1 MNRLIKSTALGLSVL
16 MGCSLC
22 ACGVTDSSLG
32 QKTEIN
38 PGLWVEKEVALE
50 PDPSDILALTTTTDG
65 QLLCATVQ
73 SNGEASQKV
82 DVLSSSDGYTWDT
95 TPVYSVEVPG
105 TCIEASLTESGVLVL
120 IRTED
125 EEQIWYGA
133 KETEC
138 SQVQPADSEVT
149 DINNI
154 QFVNSDSFLMAGRD
168 TNNQSVAAIFSL
180 RDGRMVTKVG
190 AGTEWGGFAQHGDE
204 LAFISE
210 TGKLSTLKANGE
222 IQEGNVEG
230 LENIIAAYCD
240 SQGNYYYA
248 DSEGIYRVAA
258 GGTLK
263 EEITPSSG
271 FAFSVQ
277 GKVITNLVYFQDSF
291 FCVVKDTSDDSAQL
305 YSYTFDS
312 DATPSEQIE
321 LTVWSLSDSPTVRRV
336 LSEYQQQ
343 HNDIAIQYTVAG
355 SDDLATE
362 DVLKALNTELLAGSG
377 PDLIVFDGIDV
388 TPYIENG
395 VLADLNES
403 LQEFSILD
411 SIKNAFSVDGKTYIA
426 AARYAIPSIWGT
438 VDDMDQI
445 TDLSSFIEF
454 VKSCPSRD
462 DYNLSDNAYYTALPE
477 EDKYAASFMTPQEIL
492 QFLMSTSASELITD
506 NTLNQEQLQ
515 QLFQAIESIGTYY
528 NMASYR
534 TEQEDDSIVYS
545 DGGDSITISGAS
557 REVINKRARI
567 GRNLI
572 DSPAFLGWITK
583 NWEGQ
588 APELKSA
595 PGLCERA
602 YSPKVLLGINASSP
616 NQEAAKDL
624 LKAFFASDIQNTVV
638 GDGLPVI
645 ESSLDARIDAAVE
658 TYGTDREMLA
668 DFLNTE
674 NGIVVNL
681 HVQAIDQSDAIKTV
695 KRKITDLDAMKIQE
709 QKRAVRSGYDMDI
722 LPSDLAT
729 YGQDAKELLKTLQSR
744 NERMFQLTFLVLNT
758 ADTRQ
763 KLENDVFWA
772 AGIAQKYNCSLVR
785 LDYQQEQGLMSS
797 LPLGASHIQIE
808 RSLTTSSVAVFVPF
822 VTQELFQG
830 GDAMY
835 YGINAKT
842 GNMIMLDRKRARCPN
857 GLKLGTPGSGKS
869 MSCKSEIVSVFLCTP
884 DDVYIC
890 DPEAE
895 YYPLVKRLHGQVV
908 KLSPTSKNY
917 VNPLD
922 INLNYSEDEN
932 PLALKSDFVLSFCEL
947 VMGGKNGLEAIEK
960 TVIDRAVQVIYRPY
974 LADPKPENMPI
985 LADLHKALLDQH
997 IPEADRVAQAL
1008 DLYVSGSLNVFNHRT
1023 NIDIKNRIVA
1033 FDIKE
1038 LGKQLKK
1045 IGMLIVQD
1053 QIWGRVTQ
1061 NRSKGK
1067 ATWYFCDEFHLLL
1080 REEQTAA
1087 FSCEI
1092 WKRFRKWGGIPTGAT
1107 QNVKDLLS
1115 SPEIENILEN
1125 SDFICLL
1132 NQASGDRKI
1141 LAERLNISP
1150 QQLRYVDNS
1159 EPGEGLLI
1167 YENVIL
1173 PFKNPIPKNT
1183 QLYQI
1188 MTTRL
1193 GEGATV

>member
-1 MNRLIKSTALGLSVL
+1 M
-16 MGCSLC
+16 
-22 ACGVTDSSLG
+22 
-32 QKTEIN
+32 
-38 PGLWVEKEVALE
+38 
-50 PDPSDILALTTTTDG
+50 
-65 QLLCATVQ
+65 
-73 SNGEASQKV
+73 
-82 DVLSSSDGYTWDT
+82 LSSSDGYTWDT

-120 IRTED
+120 TRTED

-305 YSYTFDS
+305 YSYTFDP

-362 DVLKALNTELLAGSG
+362 DVLKALNTELLAGRG

-438 VDDMDQI
+438 AEDMDQI

-454 VKSCPSRD
+454 VKSCPPRD

-477 EDKYAASFMTPQEIL
+477 EDKYAVSFMTPQEIL
-492 QFLMSTSASELITD
+492 QLLMSTSASELITD

-515 QLFQAIESIGTYY
+515 QLFHAIESIGTYY

-534 TEQEDDSIVYS
+534 TEQ
-545 DGGDSITISGAS
+545 
-557 REVINKRARI
+557 
-567 GRNLI
+567 
-572 DSPAFLGWITK
+572 GWITK

-658 TYGTDREMLA
+658 TYGTDCEMLA
-668 DFLNTE
+668 DFLKGVKTPV
-674 NGIVVNL
+674 IVDEVIADKL
-681 HVQAIDQSDAIKTV
+681 
-695 KRKITDLDAMKIQE
+695 
-709 QKRAVRSGYDMDI
+709 
-722 LPSDLAT
+722 LPYAEALAK
-729 YGQDAKELLKTLQSR
+729 GQQDAES
-744 NERMFQLTFLVLNT
+744 
-758 ADTRQ
+758 
-763 KLENDVFWA
+763 
-772 AGIAQKYNCSLVR
+772 
-785 LDYQQEQGLMSS
+785 
-797 LPLGASHIQIE
+797 
-808 RSLTTSSVAVFVPF
+808 
-822 VTQELFQG
+822 
-830 GDAMY
+830 
-835 YGINAKT
+835 
-842 GNMIMLDRKRARCPN
+842 
-857 GLKLGTPGSGKS
+857 
-869 MSCKSEIVSVFLCTP
+869 
-884 DDVYIC
+884 
-890 DPEAE
+890 
-895 YYPLVKRLHGQVV
+895 
-908 KLSPTSKNY
+908 
-917 VNPLD
+917 
-922 INLNYSEDEN
+922 
-932 PLALKSDFVLSFCEL
+932 
-947 VMGGKNGLEAIEK
+947 
-960 TVIDRAVQVIYRPY
+960 
-974 LADPKPENMPI
+974 
-985 LADLHKALLDQH
+985 
-997 IPEADRVAQAL
+997 
-1008 DLYVSGSLNVFNHRT
+1008 
-1023 NIDIKNRIVA
+1023 
-1033 FDIKE
+1033 
-1038 LGKQLKK
+1038 
-1045 IGMLIVQD
+1045 
-1053 QIWGRVTQ
+1053 
-1061 NRSKGK
+1061 
-1067 ATWYFCDEFHLLL
+1067 
-1080 REEQTAA
+1080 
-1087 FSCEI
+1087 
-1092 WKRFRKWGGIPTGAT
+1092 AT
-1107 QNVKDLLS
+1107 QAAEKDLRLY
-1115 SPEIENILEN
+1115 
-1125 SDFICLL
+1125 
-1132 NQASGDRKI
+1132 
-1141 LAERLNISP
+1141 LAER
-1150 QQLRYVDNS
+1150 
-1159 EPGEGLLI
+1159 G
-1167 YENVIL
+1167 
-1173 PFKNPIPKNT
+1173 
-1183 QLYQI
+1183 
-1188 MTTRL
+1188 
-1193 GEGATV
+1193 

>member
-22 ACGVTDSSLG
+22 ACGATDSSLG
-32 QKTEIN
+32 QETEIN
-38 PGLWVEKEVALE
+38 PGLWIEKEVALE
-50 PDPSDILALTTTTDG
+50 PEPSDILALTTTTDG

-95 TPVYSVEVPG
+95 TPVYSVEIPG

-120 IRTED
+120 TRTED

-138 SQVQPADSEVT
+138 SQIQPGDSEVT

-154 QFVNSDSFLMAGRD
+154 QFVNSESFLMAGRD

-190 AGTEWGGFAQHGDE
+190 AATKWGGFAQHGDE

-230 LENIIAAYCD
+230 LENIIAACCD
-240 SQGNYYYA
+240 SQGNYFYA

-263 EEITPSSG
+263 EEITSSSG

-277 GKVITNLVYFQDSF
+277 GKVITNLAYFQDSF
-291 FCVVKDTSDDSAQL
+291 FCVVKDTADDSARL
-305 YSYTFDS
+305 YSYTFDP

-321 LTVWSLSDSPTVRRV
+321 LTVWSLSDSPTVRKV

-426 AARYAIPSIWGT
+426 AARYAIPSVWGT
-438 VDDMDQI
+438 AEDMDQI

-454 VKSCPSRD
+454 VKSCPPRD

-477 EDKYAASFMTPQEIL
+477 EDKYAVSFMTPQEIL

-658 TYGTDREMLA
+658 TYGTDSEMLA
-668 DFLNTE
+668 DFLKGVKTPV
-674 NGIVVNL
+674 IVDEVIADKL
-681 HVQAIDQSDAIKTV
+681 
-695 KRKITDLDAMKIQE
+695 
-709 QKRAVRSGYDMDI
+709 
-722 LPSDLAT
+722 LPYAEALAK
-729 YGQDAKELLKTLQSR
+729 GQQDAES
-744 NERMFQLTFLVLNT
+744 
-758 ADTRQ
+758 A
-763 KLENDVFWA
+763 
-772 AGIAQKYNCSLVR
+772 
-785 LDYQQEQGLMSS
+785 
-797 LPLGASHIQIE
+797 
-808 RSLTTSSVAVFVPF
+808 
-822 VTQELFQG
+822 
-830 GDAMY
+830 
-835 YGINAKT
+835 
-842 GNMIMLDRKRARCPN
+842 
-857 GLKLGTPGSGKS
+857 
-869 MSCKSEIVSVFLCTP
+869 
-884 DDVYIC
+884 
-890 DPEAE
+890 
-895 YYPLVKRLHGQVV
+895 
-908 KLSPTSKNY
+908 
-917 VNPLD
+917 
-922 INLNYSEDEN
+922 
-932 PLALKSDFVLSFCEL
+932 
-947 VMGGKNGLEAIEK
+947 
-960 TVIDRAVQVIYRPY
+960 
-974 LADPKPENMPI
+974 
-985 LADLHKALLDQH
+985 
-997 IPEADRVAQAL
+997 AQA
-1008 DLYVSGSLNVFNHRT
+1008 
-1023 NIDIKNRIVA
+1023 A
-1033 FDIKE
+1033 E
-1038 LGKQLKK
+1038 
-1045 IGMLIVQD
+1045 
-1053 QIWGRVTQ
+1053 
-1061 NRSKGK
+1061 
-1067 ATWYFCDEFHLLL
+1067 
-1080 REEQTAA
+1080 
-1087 FSCEI
+1087 
-1092 WKRFRKWGGIPTGAT
+1092 
-1107 QNVKDLLS
+1107 KDLRLY
-1115 SPEIENILEN
+1115 
-1125 SDFICLL
+1125 
-1132 NQASGDRKI
+1132 
-1141 LAERLNISP
+1141 LAER
-1150 QQLRYVDNS
+1150 
-1159 EPGEGLLI
+1159 G
-1167 YENVIL
+1167 
-1173 PFKNPIPKNT
+1173 
-1183 QLYQI
+1183 
-1188 MTTRL
+1188 
-1193 GEGATV
+1193 

>member
-1 MNRLIKSTALGLSVL
+1 MQSAIAAWRNGVRL
-16 MGCSLC
+16 
-22 ACGVTDSSLG
+22 
-32 QKTEIN
+32 
-38 PGLWVEKEVALE
+38 
-50 PDPSDILALTTTTDG
+50 
-65 QLLCATVQ
+65 
-73 SNGEASQKV
+73 NGM
-82 DVLSSSDGYTWDT
+82 
-95 TPVYSVEVPG
+95 
-105 TCIEASLTESGVLVL
+105 L
-120 IRTED
+120 IFL
-125 EEQIWYGA
+125 
-133 KETEC
+133 
-138 SQVQPADSEVT
+138 
-149 DINNI
+149 
-154 QFVNSDSFLMAGRD
+154 FV
-168 TNNQSVAAIFSL
+168 
-180 RDGRMVTKVG
+180 
-190 AGTEWGGFAQHGDE
+190 
-204 LAFISE
+204 ISE

-240 SQGNYYYA
+240 SQENYYYA

-305 YSYTFDS
+305 YSYTFDP

-438 VDDMDQI
+438 ADDMDQI

-454 VKSCPSRD
+454 VKSCPPRD
-462 DYNLSDNAYYTALPE
+462 DHNLSDNAYYTALPE
-477 EDKYAASFMTPQEIL
+477 EDKYAASFMTPQEVL

-515 QLFQAIESIGTYY
+515 QLFQAIEFIGTYY

-668 DFLNTE
+668 DFLKGVKTPV
-674 NGIVVNL
+674 IVDEVIADKL
-681 HVQAIDQSDAIKTV
+681 
-695 KRKITDLDAMKIQE
+695 
-709 QKRAVRSGYDMDI
+709 
-722 LPSDLAT
+722 LPYAEALAK
-729 YGQDAKELLKTLQSR
+729 GQQDAES
-744 NERMFQLTFLVLNT
+744 
-758 ADTRQ
+758 
-763 KLENDVFWA
+763 
-772 AGIAQKYNCSLVR
+772 
-785 LDYQQEQGLMSS
+785 
-797 LPLGASHIQIE
+797 
-808 RSLTTSSVAVFVPF
+808 
-822 VTQELFQG
+822 
-830 GDAMY
+830 
-835 YGINAKT
+835 
-842 GNMIMLDRKRARCPN
+842 
-857 GLKLGTPGSGKS
+857 
-869 MSCKSEIVSVFLCTP
+869 
-884 DDVYIC
+884 
-890 DPEAE
+890 
-895 YYPLVKRLHGQVV
+895 
-908 KLSPTSKNY
+908 
-917 VNPLD
+917 
-922 INLNYSEDEN
+922 
-932 PLALKSDFVLSFCEL
+932 
-947 VMGGKNGLEAIEK
+947 
-960 TVIDRAVQVIYRPY
+960 
-974 LADPKPENMPI
+974 
-985 LADLHKALLDQH
+985 
-997 IPEADRVAQAL
+997 
-1008 DLYVSGSLNVFNHRT
+1008 
-1023 NIDIKNRIVA
+1023 
-1033 FDIKE
+1033 
-1038 LGKQLKK
+1038 
-1045 IGMLIVQD
+1045 
-1053 QIWGRVTQ
+1053 
-1061 NRSKGK
+1061 
-1067 ATWYFCDEFHLLL
+1067 
-1080 REEQTAA
+1080 
-1087 FSCEI
+1087 
-1092 WKRFRKWGGIPTGAT
+1092 AT
-1107 QNVKDLLS
+1107 QAAEKDLRLY
-1115 SPEIENILEN
+1115 
-1125 SDFICLL
+1125 
-1132 NQASGDRKI
+1132 
-1141 LAERLNISP
+1141 LAER
-1150 QQLRYVDNS
+1150 
-1159 EPGEGLLI
+1159 G
-1167 YENVIL
+1167 
-1173 PFKNPIPKNT
+1173 
-1183 QLYQI
+1183 
-1188 MTTRL
+1188 
-1193 GEGATV
+1193 

>member
-668 DFLNTE
+668 DFLKGVKTPV
-674 NGIVVNL
+674 IVDEVIADKL
-681 HVQAIDQSDAIKTV
+681 
-695 KRKITDLDAMKIQE
+695 
-709 QKRAVRSGYDMDI
+709 
-722 LPSDLAT
+722 LPYAEALAK
-729 YGQDAKELLKTLQSR
+729 GQQDAES
-744 NERMFQLTFLVLNT
+744 
-758 ADTRQ
+758 
-763 KLENDVFWA
+763 
-772 AGIAQKYNCSLVR
+772 
-785 LDYQQEQGLMSS
+785 
-797 LPLGASHIQIE
+797 
-808 RSLTTSSVAVFVPF
+808 
-822 VTQELFQG
+822 
-830 GDAMY
+830 
-835 YGINAKT
+835 
-842 GNMIMLDRKRARCPN
+842 
-857 GLKLGTPGSGKS
+857 
-869 MSCKSEIVSVFLCTP
+869 
-884 DDVYIC
+884 
-890 DPEAE
+890 
-895 YYPLVKRLHGQVV
+895 
-908 KLSPTSKNY
+908 
-917 VNPLD
+917 
-922 INLNYSEDEN
+922 
-932 PLALKSDFVLSFCEL
+932 
-947 VMGGKNGLEAIEK
+947 
-960 TVIDRAVQVIYRPY
+960 
-974 LADPKPENMPI
+974 
-985 LADLHKALLDQH
+985 
-997 IPEADRVAQAL
+997 
-1008 DLYVSGSLNVFNHRT
+1008 
-1023 NIDIKNRIVA
+1023 
-1033 FDIKE
+1033 
-1038 LGKQLKK
+1038 
-1045 IGMLIVQD
+1045 
-1053 QIWGRVTQ
+1053 
-1061 NRSKGK
+1061 
-1067 ATWYFCDEFHLLL
+1067 
-1080 REEQTAA
+1080 
-1087 FSCEI
+1087 
-1092 WKRFRKWGGIPTGAT
+1092 AT
-1107 QNVKDLLS
+1107 QAAEKDLRLY
-1115 SPEIENILEN
+1115 
-1125 SDFICLL
+1125 
-1132 NQASGDRKI
+1132 
-1141 LAERLNISP
+1141 LAER
-1150 QQLRYVDNS
+1150 
-1159 EPGEGLLI
+1159 G
-1167 YENVIL
+1167 
-1173 PFKNPIPKNT
+1173 
-1183 QLYQI
+1183 
-1188 MTTRL
+1188 
-1193 GEGATV
+1193 

>member
-50 PDPSDILALTTTTDG
+50 PDSSDILALTTTTDG

-305 YSYTFDS
+305 YSYTFDP

-438 VDDMDQI
+438 ADDMDQI

-454 VKSCPSRD
+454 VKSCPPRD

-492 QFLMSTSASELITD
+492 QFLMNTSASELITD

-545 DGGDSITISGAS
+545 DGGDSITIFGAS

-668 DFLNTE
+668 DFLKGVKTPV
-674 NGIVVNL
+674 IVDEVIADKL
-681 HVQAIDQSDAIKTV
+681 
-695 KRKITDLDAMKIQE
+695 
-709 QKRAVRSGYDMDI
+709 
-722 LPSDLAT
+722 LPYAEALAK
-729 YGQDAKELLKTLQSR
+729 GQQDAES
-744 NERMFQLTFLVLNT
+744 
-758 ADTRQ
+758 
-763 KLENDVFWA
+763 
-772 AGIAQKYNCSLVR
+772 
-785 LDYQQEQGLMSS
+785 
-797 LPLGASHIQIE
+797 
-808 RSLTTSSVAVFVPF
+808 
-822 VTQELFQG
+822 
-830 GDAMY
+830 
-835 YGINAKT
+835 
-842 GNMIMLDRKRARCPN
+842 
-857 GLKLGTPGSGKS
+857 
-869 MSCKSEIVSVFLCTP
+869 
-884 DDVYIC
+884 
-890 DPEAE
+890 
-895 YYPLVKRLHGQVV
+895 
-908 KLSPTSKNY
+908 
-917 VNPLD
+917 
-922 INLNYSEDEN
+922 
-932 PLALKSDFVLSFCEL
+932 
-947 VMGGKNGLEAIEK
+947 
-960 TVIDRAVQVIYRPY
+960 
-974 LADPKPENMPI
+974 
-985 LADLHKALLDQH
+985 
-997 IPEADRVAQAL
+997 
-1008 DLYVSGSLNVFNHRT
+1008 
-1023 NIDIKNRIVA
+1023 
-1033 FDIKE
+1033 
-1038 LGKQLKK
+1038 
-1045 IGMLIVQD
+1045 
-1053 QIWGRVTQ
+1053 
-1061 NRSKGK
+1061 
-1067 ATWYFCDEFHLLL
+1067 
-1080 REEQTAA
+1080 
-1087 FSCEI
+1087 
-1092 WKRFRKWGGIPTGAT
+1092 AT
-1107 QNVKDLLS
+1107 QAAEKDLRLY
-1115 SPEIENILEN
+1115 
-1125 SDFICLL
+1125 
-1132 NQASGDRKI
+1132 
-1141 LAERLNISP
+1141 LAER
-1150 QQLRYVDNS
+1150 
-1159 EPGEGLLI
+1159 G
-1167 YENVIL
+1167 
-1173 PFKNPIPKNT
+1173 
-1183 QLYQI
+1183 
-1188 MTTRL
+1188 
-1193 GEGATV
+1193 

>member
-22 ACGVTDSSLG
+22 ACGATDSSLG

-82 DVLSSSDGYTWDT
+82 DVLSSSDGYTWDA

-120 IRTED
+120 TRTED

-240 SQGNYYYA
+240 SQGNYFYA

-263 EEITPSSG
+263 EEITPSGG
-271 FAFSVQ
+271 FTFSVQ
-277 GKVITNLVYFQDSF
+277 GKIITNLAYFQDSF
-291 FCVVKDTSDDSAQL
+291 FCVVKDRTDDSAQL
-305 YSYTFDS
+305 YSYTFDP
-312 DATPSEQIE
+312 DATPPEQIE
-321 LTVWSLSDSPTVRRV
+321 LTVWSLSDSPTVRKV

-343 HNDIAIQYTVAG
+343 HNDIAIQYTVSG
-355 SDDLATE
+355 SDDLTTE

-438 VDDMDQI
+438 AEDMDQI

-454 VKSCPSRD
+454 VKSCPPRD
-462 DYNLSDNAYYTALPE
+462 DYNLSDNDYYTALPE
-477 EDKYAASFMTPQEIL
+477 EDKYAVSFMTPQEIL
-492 QFLMSTSASELITD
+492 EFLMSTSASELITD

-515 QLFQAIESIGTYY
+515 QLFEAIESIGTYY

-557 REVINKRARI
+557 REVINNRARI

-583 NWEGQ
+583 KWEGQ

-616 NQEAAKDL
+616 NQEAAKEL
-624 LKAFFASDIQNTVV
+624 LKAFFSSDIQNTVV

-645 ESSLDARIDAAVE
+645 ESSLDARIDTAVE

-668 DFLNTE
+668 DFLKGVKTPV
-674 NGIVVNL
+674 IVDEVIADKL
-681 HVQAIDQSDAIKTV
+681 
-695 KRKITDLDAMKIQE
+695 
-709 QKRAVRSGYDMDI
+709 
-722 LPSDLAT
+722 LPYAEALAK
-729 YGQDAKELLKTLQSR
+729 GQQDAES
-744 NERMFQLTFLVLNT
+744 
-758 ADTRQ
+758 A
-763 KLENDVFWA
+763 
-772 AGIAQKYNCSLVR
+772 
-785 LDYQQEQGLMSS
+785 
-797 LPLGASHIQIE
+797 
-808 RSLTTSSVAVFVPF
+808 
-822 VTQELFQG
+822 
-830 GDAMY
+830 
-835 YGINAKT
+835 
-842 GNMIMLDRKRARCPN
+842 
-857 GLKLGTPGSGKS
+857 
-869 MSCKSEIVSVFLCTP
+869 
-884 DDVYIC
+884 
-890 DPEAE
+890 
-895 YYPLVKRLHGQVV
+895 
-908 KLSPTSKNY
+908 
-917 VNPLD
+917 
-922 INLNYSEDEN
+922 
-932 PLALKSDFVLSFCEL
+932 
-947 VMGGKNGLEAIEK
+947 
-960 TVIDRAVQVIYRPY
+960 
-974 LADPKPENMPI
+974 
-985 LADLHKALLDQH
+985 
-997 IPEADRVAQAL
+997 AQA
-1008 DLYVSGSLNVFNHRT
+1008 
-1023 NIDIKNRIVA
+1023 A
-1033 FDIKE
+1033 E
-1038 LGKQLKK
+1038 
-1045 IGMLIVQD
+1045 
-1053 QIWGRVTQ
+1053 
-1061 NRSKGK
+1061 
-1067 ATWYFCDEFHLLL
+1067 
-1080 REEQTAA
+1080 
-1087 FSCEI
+1087 
-1092 WKRFRKWGGIPTGAT
+1092 
-1107 QNVKDLLS
+1107 KDLRLY
-1115 SPEIENILEN
+1115 
-1125 SDFICLL
+1125 
-1132 NQASGDRKI
+1132 
-1141 LAERLNISP
+1141 LAER
-1150 QQLRYVDNS
+1150 
-1159 EPGEGLLI
+1159 G
-1167 YENVIL
+1167 
-1173 PFKNPIPKNT
+1173 
-1183 QLYQI
+1183 
-1188 MTTRL
+1188 
-1193 GEGATV
+1193 

>member
-120 IRTED
+120 TRTED

-305 YSYTFDS
+305 YSYTFDP

-438 VDDMDQI
+438 ADDMDQI

-624 LKAFFASDIQNTVV
+624 LRAYEADQKAYEELEKLRAS
-638 GDGLPVI
+638 
-645 ESSLDARIDAAVE
+645 
-658 TYGTDREMLA
+658 
-668 DFLNTE
+668 E
-674 NGIVVNL
+674 N
-681 HVQAIDQSDAIKTV
+681 
-695 KRKITDLDAMKIQE
+695 
-709 QKRAVRSGYDMDI
+709 
-722 LPSDLAT
+722 P
-729 YGQDAKELLKTLQSR
+729 
-744 NERMFQLTFLVLNT
+744 
-758 ADTRQ
+758 
-763 KLENDVFWA
+763 
-772 AGIAQKYNCSLVR
+772 
-785 LDYQQEQGLMSS
+785 
-797 LPLGASHIQIE
+797 
-808 RSLTTSSVAVFVPF
+808 
-822 VTQELFQG
+822 
-830 GDAMY
+830 
-835 YGINAKT
+835 
-842 GNMIMLDRKRARCPN
+842 
-857 GLKLGTPGSGKS
+857 
-869 MSCKSEIVSVFLCTP
+869 
-884 DDVYIC
+884 
-890 DPEAE
+890 DPEAISTAEQAADDAHWAAQQAE
-895 YYPLVKRLHGQVV
+895 YDRNSALASYQEMQRQNNLSAQVNQASAEDVALDIKDTQAEIEQLEQLVNQQGVIS
-908 KLSPTSKNY
+908 SPFSGVISNVEAEVGTESTQTFCTIYDTSKGYLFACELPAAQASDCQTGLSAVIKQGDQTETAAITAISENAENDT
-917 VNPLD
+917 VD
-922 INLNYSEDEN
+922 ITIQLTATDWKVGPADAEIVLSEQDYDLCLPN
-932 PLALKSDFVLSFCEL
+932 TAIHQDNQGDFVFAVEE
-947 VMGGKNGLEAIEK
+947 KN
-960 TVIDRAVQVIYRPY
+960 TV
-974 LADPKPENMPI
+974 
-985 LADLHKALLDQH
+985 
-997 IPEADRVAQAL
+997 
-1008 DLYVSGSLNVFNHRT
+1008 
-1023 NIDIKNRIVA
+1023 
-1033 FDIKE
+1033 
-1038 LGKQLKK
+1038 LG
-1045 IGMLIVQD
+1045 
-1053 QIWGRVTQ
+1053 
-1061 NRSKGK
+1061 
-1067 ATWYFCDEFHLLL
+1067 
-1080 REEQTAA
+1080 
-1087 FSCEI
+1087 
-1092 WKRFRKWGGIPTGAT
+1092 T
-1107 QNVKDLLS
+1107 QNVLVRIPVTVLEVGQS
-1115 SPEIENILEN
+1115 QTSIEG
-1125 SDFICLL
+1125 
-1132 NQASGDRKI
+1132 A
-1141 LAERLNISP
+1141 
-1150 QQLRYVDNS
+1150 
-1159 EPGEGLLI
+1159 
-1167 YENVIL
+1167 IL
-1173 PFKNPIPKNT
+1173 PEDSIVVQSTRSLEAGSKVRVKNEN
-1183 QLYQI
+1183 
-1188 MTTRL
+1188 
-1193 GEGATV
+1193 A